1 MLRMKTLARKSFI
14 GLIELQAA
22 MILLLFVPAGSLRF
36 WEGWIYWILFSLG
49 VIAITLYFLKH
60 DPQLIEGRLRAG
72 PRAEQ
77 ETIQKI
83 IQAIAAVLFFAVL
96 IVPALDYRF
105 HWSRLPTAI
114 VVIGDFLLVLSFAM
128 IFFVFREN
136 SYAAATIKVE
146 AEQRVIST
154 GPYRLVRHPM
164 YSAALILF
172 LATPLALASAWGL
185 IVVIPLAATLIARLM
200 DEERYLSA
208 HLPRYDRYRQRVN
221 YGLIPLVW

>member
-1 MLRMKTLARKSFI
+1 MRAKSLARKSLI

-22 MILLLFVPAGSLRF
+22 MALLLFVPAGSLRF
-36 WEGWIYWILFSLG
+36 WEGWIYWILFSLA

-60 DPQLIEGRLRAG
+60 DPQLIEGRLTAG
-72 PRAEQ
+72 PQAEQ
-77 ETIQKI
+77 ELSQKI
-83 IQAIAAVLFFAVL
+83 IQAIAAILFFAVL

-105 HWSRLPTAI
+105 HWSRMSGAI
-114 VVIGDFLLVLSFAM
+114 VVVGDILLMLSFMM

-136 SYAAATIKVE
+136 RYAAGTIKVE

-185 IVVIPLAATLIARLM
+185 VVVIPLGAVLVARLE

-208 HLPRYDRYRQRVN
+208 HLPGYDGYRQRVN
-221 YGLIPLVW
+221 YRLVPLVW